1 MRNKVNITLHYIAVL
16 LAVFLTFGCSDN
28 NGEQESYVLNKPCL
42 QWGVS
47 QETVKQKMIDFVLLY
62 EDDNTLIYKGKDTE
76 SLISYAFETDKLSTA
91 NVFVKKNMIP
101 FSEIE
106 QSFKGY
112 SKSLENDGVLYVN
125 EEKST
130 VGEICIESKSA
141 EDYYCIS
148 WCDIDDL

>member
-1 MRNKVNITLHYIAVL
+1 
-16 LAVFLTFGCSDN
+16 
-28 NGEQESYVLNKPCL
+28 
-42 QWGVS
+42 
-47 QETVKQKMIDFVLLY
+47 MI
-62 EDDNTLIYKGKDTE
+62 
-76 SLISYAFETDKLSTA
+76 S
-91 NVFVKKNMIP
+91 

>member
-62 EDDNTLIYKGKDTE
+62 EDDNTLI
-76 SLISYAFETDKLSTA
+76 
-91 NVFVKKNMIP
+91 
-101 FSEIE
+101 
-106 QSFKGY
+106 
-112 SKSLENDGVLYVN
+112 
-125 EEKST
+125 
-130 VGEICIESKSA
+130 
-141 EDYYCIS
+141 
-148 WCDIDDL
+148 

>member
-1 MRNKVNITLHYIAVL
+1 MRNKVNITLQNIAVL
-16 LAVFLTFGCSDN
+16 LAVLLTFGCSDN

-91 NVFVKKNMIP
+91 NDFVKNAVVCTQRPATPASGPMPRQTSIN
-101 FSEIE
+101 STQI
-106 QSFKGY
+106 
-112 SKSLENDGVLYVN
+112 GVGTARRKV
-125 EEKST
+125 K
-130 VGEICIESKSA
+130 KA
-141 EDYYCIS
+141 
-148 WCDIDDL
+148 